1 MCINKSE
8 VTNYENLNKF
18 ANKNSVV
25 VLGSTFMHDVP
36 MAELRQSFGIYADV
50 YNRSLTDLK
59 VSEAKEIIEGIMKD
73 LNPKRILLQLGE
85 IEMNE
90 PSTNVAN
97 LMKDY
102 KSIIAT
108 IRNFNKKCRVVVVS
122 INDTEDNIR
131 RDFYNKSLEELCN
144 SEKCQF
150 ADISTGSNKSESSKI
165 NAFIKLKYFLTDDVT
180 DALNYAI

>member
-1 MCINKSE
+1 MCINKNE

-36 MAELRQSFGIYADV
+36 MAELRQSFGIHADV

-59 VSEAKEIIEGIMKD
+59 VSEAKDIVEGIMQD

-85 IEMNE
+85 VEMNE
-90 PSTNVAN
+90 PATNVAN

-102 KSIIAT
+102 KTIIAT
-108 IRNFNKKCRVVVVS
+108 IRRLNKKCKIVVVS

-131 RDFYNKSLEELCN
+131 RDFYNKSLEELCT

-150 ADISTGSNKSESSKI
+150 ADISVGKKSESSQI
-165 NAFIKLKYFLTDDVT
+165 NAFMNLKFFLTDDVA
-180 DALNYAI
+180 DALSFAI